1 MYFCEYAI
9 ACPSA
14 RLIYLKIRSY
24 VKSCFYISPFKY
36 NLKTYA
42 AEGTPIRI
50 AAMGDLHFGSGSA
63 TFFRALFKSA
73 GKESDM
79 LAMCGDL
86 TTRGL
91 IEEARGLAE
100 SLSYYDRPIVA
111 VMGNHDHE
119 ANNQEEIMDILEEAG
134 VHILERGI
142 YVSEDSAVGFAGT
155 KGFCGGFLNCR
166 IAPFGERIL
175 KMFIN
180 ETYKEANRINRELK
194 TLKAG
199 FRIVCYHYAP
209 VRDTCIGEHTEVI
222 PFLGSSIL
230 SDPVDTFKA
239 DLVLHGH
246 AHNGMEKG
254 KTQAGIP
261 VRNVALQVHN
271 KKYALYDTDL
281 FRATRKDV
289 R

>member
-1 MYFCEYAI
+1 MV
-9 ACPSA
+9 
-14 RLIYLKIRSY
+14 L
-24 VKSCFYISPFKY
+24 
-36 NLKTYA
+36 
-42 AEGTPIRI
+42 
-50 AAMGDLHFGSGSA
+50 
-63 TFFRALFKSA
+63 
-73 GKESDM
+73 
-79 LAMCGDL
+79 CGDL

-100 SLSYYDRPIVA
+100 AISYYERPVIA
-111 VMGNHDHE
+111 VLGNHDYE

-134 VHILERGI
+134 VHILERGT
-142 YVSEDSAVGFAGT
+142 YVTGDNAVGIAGT

-180 ETYKEANRINRELK
+180 ETYKEANKINRALK
-194 TLKAG
+194 GLKAD
-199 FRIVCYHYAP
+199 FRIVAYHYSP

-246 AHNGMEKG
+246 AHNGQEKG
-254 KTQAGIP
+254 KTLAGIP
-261 VRNVALQVHN
+261 VRNVALPVHN
-271 KKYALYDTDL
+271 KRYALYDTEM
-281 FRATRKDV
+281 FRAHRKESADD
-289 R
+289 RRPGQA